1 MYRANS
7 YCPEFAPV
15 QKSRDNSSE
24 HGIGIRQATVRQALP
39 SSVIVSCVSKS
50 NMEANLRVT
59 CLCGECMLKLILP
72 FVFRLSCLRLIL
84 TQIVV

>member
-24 HGIGIRQATVRQALP
+24 HGVGIRQATVREASP

-50 NMEANLRVT
+50 NRGQLVGDLFMWETYVKVDFT
-59 CLCGECMLKLILP
+59 LCY
-72 FVFRLSCLRLIL
+72 
-84 TQIVV
+84 